1 MNVVDRFFNR
11 LMDFCMLL
19 AKLMLLAMTI
29 IICVHVFYRY
39 ALNRAIRWSEEI
51 TMMMMVYMGFF
62 SIAYGVKHRLHLSVN
77 LFYDSLP
84 ARIQKIV
91 LKFTDL
97 ILMIMGLVLLY
108 FGIGLIKSTMNNIMI
123 ATHLPSAM
131 LYGGVPVS
139 GVLIAYFSFINLVGR
154 GQTPETVP
162 AAGAGAEGKV
172 QAAGVRAEREVQAAE
187 QPPADGRADHD

>member
-1 MNVVDRFFNR
+1 
-11 LMDFCMLL
+11 MLL

-51 TMMMMVYMGFF
+51 TMMMVYMGFF

-187 QPPADGRADHD
+187 QTPAEGRADHD

>member
-62 SIAYGVKHRLHLSVN
+62 SIAYGVKHRPERESVLRQSSRQDPEN
-77 LFYDSLP
+77 
-84 ARIQKIV
+84 
-91 LKFTDL
+91 
-97 ILMIMGLVLLY
+97 
-108 FGIGLIKSTMNNIMI
+108 
-123 ATHLPSAM
+123 
-131 LYGGVPVS
+131 
-139 GVLIAYFSFINLVGR
+139 SFEIYR
-154 GQTPETVP
+154 SDPDDH
-162 AAGAGAEGKV
+162 GAGASV
-172 QAAGVRAEREVQAAE
+172 FW
-187 QPPADGRADHD
+187 DRADQKYYE